1 MANIVEPILQTE
13 ELGIK
18 FGDFEANKNINLKVY
33 PGQIHSIVGENGA
46 GKSTLMKMLYGV
58 YKPTSGK
65 IRIDGVELNITP
77 TLAISQGIGMV
88 FQDFRLIPAF
98 TVLENILMAMPKKER
113 MVSKEAIS
121 KKIKEVSDRY
131 KISIDPNMLV
141 SDMDLGQRQRVEIV
155 KVLMMGTMRILIF
168 DEPTSVLT
176 QEEAKEF
183 INMLQTLRD
192 DGYAILLITH
202 KLREILACS
211 DVITVLRHG
220 EITASQKKE
229 EGFDQEWLINQM
241 MGGEITIL
249 SNYDSMKKKFDKRI
263 SILKAVGIEIKN
275 AAGLTVLHNAD
286 LNLVSGEITGL
297 AGISGKGQ
305 RELLDAL
312 FGYRELSSGIIVL
325 CNEVMNKKTVKEH
338 IDRGI
343 ALISEDPKRDNVIPG
358 MKIYEHMALE
368 TENVKY
374 KKVGIDWEKMIVEIG
389 QSDVS
394 EKLRLPE
401 IHRVLGTLSGGNM
414 QRCMIA
420 RNVMRKPKVLLAS
433 YPSRG
438 LDVGMVEEVHK
449 ILVSLRNEGCAILF
463 VSEDLEELMAVS
475 DSIVVMTGNT
485 LSKKYKPGEVTIGKI
500 GELMVGGEAG

>member
-1 MANIVEPILQTE
+1 MEKFVHPILKTE
-13 ELGIK
+13 SIGIK
-18 FGDFEANKNINLKVY
+18 FGDFEANKDINLSVY
-33 PGQIHSIVGENGA
+33 PGQIHAIVGENGA

-65 IRIDGVELNITP
+65 IRVDGVELEMTP
-77 TLAISQGIGMV
+77 TVAISSGIGMV

-98 TVLENILMAMPKKER
+98 TVLENILMAMPPKER
-113 MVSKEAIS
+113 KASKEDIAN
-121 KKIKEVSDRY
+121 KIREVSDRY
-131 KISIDPNMLV
+131 KISIDPDMLV
-141 SDMDLGQRQRVEIV
+141 ANMDLGQRQRVEIV
-155 KVLMMGTMRILIF
+155 KVLMMGKMRVLIF

-183 INMLQTLRD
+183 IKMLQTLRD
-192 DGYAILLITH
+192 DGYAVLLITH

-211 DVITVLRHG
+211 DVITVLRRG
-220 EITASQKKE
+220 EIVAEQE
-229 EGFDQEWLINQM
+229 REAGFNQEWLINRM

-249 SNYDSMKKKFDKRI
+249 NNYDSMKKKFDDKL
-263 SILKAVGIEIKN
+263 SILKAVGLEIKN
-275 AAGLTVLHNAD
+275 AEGFTLLQNAD
-286 LNLVSGEITGL
+286 INLVRGEITGL

-305 RELLDAL
+305 RELLDVL
-312 FGYRELSSGIIVL
+312 FGFQHASSGLISI
-325 CNEVMNKKTVKEH
+325 CNEVMTDKSVGDY
-338 IDRGI
+338 IRSGV

-368 TENVKY
+368 TEDVKY
-374 KKVGIDWEKMIVEIG
+374 KKVGIDWEDLKERLD

-394 EKLRLPE
+394 KQLKLPE
-401 IHRVLGTLSGGNM
+401 MHRELGTLSGGNM

-449 ILVSLRNEGCAILF
+449 ILVSLRNEGCAVLF

-475 DSIVVMTGNT
+475 DTIVVMTGNT
-485 LSKKYKPGEVTIGKI
+485 LSRKYRPKEISIGEI
-500 GELMVGGEAG
+500 GELMVGGSAS